1 MAHILLT
8 VDLSDADAKERDD
21 FTGQLKKLGFNVLE
35 PTTTYALHYPPDD
48 VEMDVEEDVAEKM
61 DEFGPDNWIRAALG
75 SAAGTISGR
84 AVVSYL
90 VSDDFGEANSPE
102 TFEIH
107 GTR

>member
-8 VDLSDADAKERDD
+8 VDLSDADPKERDD
-21 FTGQLKKLGFNVLE
+21 FTGQLKKLGFDVLE
-35 PTTTYALHYPPDD
+35 PSTTYALHFPPDD
-48 VEMDVEEDVAEKM
+48 LEADVEEVVAERM
-61 DEFGPDNWIRAALG
+61 DEFGPDNWIRAAVG

-90 VSDDFGEANSPE
+90 VSDDFGEANEPA

>member
-8 VDLSDADAKERDD
+8 VDLSDADPKERDD
-21 FTGQLKKLGFNVLE
+21 FTGQLKKLGFDVLE
-35 PTTTYALHYPPDD
+35 PSTTYALNFPPDD
-48 VEMDVEEDVAEKM
+48 LEADVEEVVAERM
-61 DEFGPDNWIRAALG
+61 DEFGPDNWIRAAVG

-90 VSDDFGEANSPE
+90 VSDDFGEVNEPA